1 MISGNLR
8 GLTGRLV
15 ALAGLFVV
23 GLLAL
28 SGEAWASGPA
38 TSCTAPFAG
47 SATEIVVPGGA
58 TCTLQASATVEKSVQ
73 VEPGGS
79 LIVEGASIG
88 KDLRANSPVGIQIG
102 GSKQTSI
109 GHDVQIKGLTGQI
122 GLGDNYICNAKIGH
136 DLHAEHSVLTAAKL
150 VVGDAPDCS
159 AGVLVSHDIHV
170 QNNDS
175 NVDVSSISAGHDIHV
190 ENNTAGV
197 NVSSTTTNHDLH
209 VQNNSGGVVVSF
221 NKAGHNATCQNN
233 LPSTEGENNTQTKGK
248 PKGCPAPPSPP
259 SVKKVSPDKGPLAG
273 GTTVTITGSGFT
285 GVEVVK
291 FGSTEASGVNFVSDT
306 TITVTSPSGVGKVTI
321 SVKTPYGT
329 GSGGHFEY
337 K

>member
-1 MISGNLR
+1 MKRLKPGGSRARLFALGWLVSAGMLASG
-8 GLTGRLV
+8 GQ
-15 ALAGLFVV
+15 
-23 GLLAL
+23 
-28 SGEAWASGPA
+28 AWASGPA

-47 SATEIVVPGGA
+47 NATEIVVPGGA
-58 TCTLQASATVEKSVQ
+58 LCILEAGATVEKSVK

-88 KDLRANSPVGIQIG
+88 KDLKANSPAGIQIG
-102 GSKQTSI
+102 GSKQTLI
-109 GHDVQIKGLTGQI
+109 GHDVQINGLTGQI

-159 AGVLVSHDIHV
+159 AGVLVGHDIHV
-170 QNNDS
+170 QS
-175 NVDVSSISAGHDIHV
+175 NANSVDVSSSSAGHDIHV

-197 NVSSTTTNHDLH
+197 KVSGTTAVHDLH
-209 VQNNSGGVVVSF
+209 VQNNSGGVLVSF

-233 LPSTEGENNTQTKGK
+233 LPSTEGEGNTQNKGQ
-248 PKGCPAPPSPP
+248 PHGCPTPPAPP
-259 SVKKVSPDKGPLAG
+259 SVKKVSPDKGPVTG
-273 GTTVTITGSGFT
+273 GTPVTITGTGFT
-285 GVEVVK
+285 GAEVVK
-291 FGSTEASGVNFVSDT
+291 FGSSEAGGVKVVSDT
-306 TITVTSPSGVGKVTI
+306 TITATSPAGVGSVTI